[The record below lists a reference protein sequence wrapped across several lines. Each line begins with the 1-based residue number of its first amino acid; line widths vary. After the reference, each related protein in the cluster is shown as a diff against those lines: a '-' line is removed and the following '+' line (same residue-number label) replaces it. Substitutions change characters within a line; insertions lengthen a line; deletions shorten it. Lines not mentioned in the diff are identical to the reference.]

1 MTLQSRTDSRTQS
14 RTRYETEVET
24 EYATGST
31 SGSGTD
37 MEGEREREVEV
48 RASTHQVAESLPDLL
63 TCRAAMRG
71 PVRPCGC
78 SPAVTVDETRHAAWH
93 QLVIAQGGPAGTV
106 NARTLQ
112 DARSRLADR

>member
-1 MTLQSRTDSRTQS
+1 
-14 RTRYETEVET
+14 
-24 EYATGST
+24 
-31 SGSGTD
+31 
-37 MEGEREREVEV
+37 
-48 RASTHQVAESLPDLL
+48 
-63 TCRAAMRG
+63 MRG

-78 SPAVTVDETRHAAWH
+78 SPAVAVDKARHAAWH